1 MPRQQ
6 EESGRTSRHPASDS
20 LQQNEALRDRAVNG
34 FHAFG
39 FVGACH
45 RLQSGSPKSTIKIV
59 ASRHL
64 EQVLA
69 HAENQLAATGAR
81 RPTEVL
87 PLYKKFLK
95 VEEHRLRLK
104 HQAGHGGREI
114 CAHRADLVDVLLRY
128 VFGAAFTATRPE
140 EASGAPLALI
150 ALGGYG
156 RGELN
161 PFSDIDVMLLHR
173 QWAKKISP
181 HLEEMVEQVLY
192 LLWDSGF
199 KVGHSTRSIKE
210 AITQANRDMLTK
222 TAMLESRFLAGDAEL
237 AREFRE
243 QFRSKCVEGH
253 EREYVEMRMQDQ
265 VVRHKKFGDSVYRQ
279 EPHVKSGCGGLR
291 DYQNLLWMTY
301 FKEGSLS
308 TNQLVG
314 KDWLSETDQ
323 RRIERAYDFL
333 LRLRTDLHYATGRA
347 TDILHLNLQEQIA
360 KRLNYSF
367 GNGQLRSETLM
378 RDYFEHTR
386 NIFRVTER
394 ISAQF
399 VSWHVTSRTR
409 SLFSFLPLIRPD
421 KTPVGESFFI
431 RNKQLHPDR
440 RDLFQKDPEQ
450 MMRAFQLIQEYV
462 LDLSPEAADLVSRS
476 LEQVTRTYQYA
487 RGPREIFTAILSQKG
502 EVGRVLRAMHR
513 VDFLGRYIPEFG
525 QLTCL
530 VQHEFLHRYTADEHT
545 LVCIDKLDALT
556 QTDDPK
562 LIHYRKLFEQ
572 LADPLVLYLALL
584 LHDSGKAVGRPHSEA
599 SALFAQRVAARLQ
612 LSSEQRKSLIR
623 LVDHHLSL
631 STTAQQ
637 RNLDDPATVMKFAQ
651 VVKDQKN
658 LDALMLLT
666 LADGQGTSA
675 DAWSD
680 WKESLVWQLFHQT
693 SRYLADRKSYYEQTR
708 IARESL
714 RACVAENFSPD
725 YAEEIE
731 AHFEYMPDHYFRAT
745 GVPEIIEH
753 VKLLRSF
760 LESVSTEK
768 ESPLAPA
775 VKWKIVPE
783 QGHTVMTFC
792 TWERERLLAK
802 IAGSLSVV
810 PLNIL
815 SADVFP
821 RGDNAVLGVF
831 RVCDTRAQPVS
842 NPRDFEL
849 VEQTLRRALED
860 ESFDFVP
867 SIEKAKRSSH
877 RAAVGIDFPT
887 RIAIDNKTH
896 PTYTLVEFQAPD
908 RIGLL
913 YDVLSCLDRENVLV
927 PLSRVNTQ
935 AGAAIDTLYVM
946 DGSSHAKITDSQRI
960 QTVQQH
966 LKDAILRGSAR
977 S

>member
-1 MPRQQ
+1 MKV
-6 EESGRTSRHPASDS
+6 SR
-20 LQQNEALRDRAVNG
+20 E
-34 FHAFG
+34 
-39 FVGACH
+39 
-45 RLQSGSPKSTIKIV
+45 
-59 ASRHL
+59 L
-64 EQVLA
+64 EKVLA
-69 HAENQLAATGAR
+69 HAESRLAPTGTR

-95 VEEHRLRLK
+95 VEEHRLRLR
-104 HQAGHGGREI
+104 HQAGGGGREI
-114 CAHRADLVDVLLRY
+114 CALRAKLVDILLRY
-128 VFGAAFTATRPE
+128 VFDAASAAAARGNGA
-140 EASGAPLALI
+140 GDVPLALI

-161 PFSDIDVMLLHR
+161 PFSDVDVMLLHEQR
-173 QWAKKISP
+173 AQVSP
-181 HLEEMVEQVLY
+181 HLEEMVNQILY

-210 AITQANRDMLTK
+210 AIAQANSDMHTK
-222 TAMLESRFLAGDAEL
+222 TAMLEARFLAGNTQL
-237 AREFRE
+237 AVEFRK
-243 QFRSKCVEGH
+243 QFRSKCVVGR
-253 EREYVEMRMQDQ
+253 EREYVELRMKDQ
-265 VVRHKKFGDSVYRQ
+265 VARHKKFGDSVYLQ
-279 EPHVKSGCGGLR
+279 EPNLKSGCGGLR
-291 DYQNLLWMTY
+291 DYQNLLWITY

-308 TNQLVG
+308 TNKLVG
-314 KDWLSETDQ
+314 KDWLSESDQ

-347 TDILHLNLQEQIA
+347 TDILHMNLQEQVA
-360 KRLNYSF
+360 TRVGYSPRK
-367 GNGQLRSETLM
+367 GQLRSEALM
-378 RDYFEHTR
+378 RDYYYHTR
-386 NIFRVTER
+386 NILRVTER
-394 ISAQF
+394 ITQQF
-399 VSWHVTSRTR
+399 VSGHVTSKTRT
-409 SLFSFLPLIRPD
+409 LFSFLPLTKGH
-421 KTPVGESFFI
+421 KTPIGDLFFV
-431 RNKQLHPDR
+431 RNKQLHPAR
-440 RDLFQKDPEQ
+440 RDLFRNDPEQ
-450 MMRAFQLIQEYV
+450 MMRAFQLAHERD
-462 LDLSPEAADLVSRS
+462 LDLSPELEDLLSRS
-476 LEQVTRTYQYA
+476 LRHVTRTYQYA
-487 RGPREIFTAILSQKG
+487 RGPRAIFSSILSRKG
-502 EVGRVLRAMHR
+502 KVGRILRMMHR

-545 LVCIDKLDALT
+545 LVCIDKLDALADT
-556 QTDDPK
+556 VDPK

-599 SALFAQRVAARLQ
+599 SALFAQRVGARLQ

-623 LVDHHLSL
+623 LVDHHLTL
-631 STTAQQ
+631 STMAQQ
-637 RNLDDPATVMKFAQ
+637 RNLDDPATVTEFAQ

-675 DAWSD
+675 GAWSD

-714 RACVAENFSPD
+714 RASVAEKLSPD
-725 YAEEIE
+725 YAAEVE

-753 VKLLRSF
+753 VKLFRSF
-760 LESVSTEK
+760 LETVSTAK
-768 ESPLAPA
+768 EFPLAPA
-775 VKWKIVPE
+775 VKWKVVLE
-783 QGHTVMTFC
+783 QGHTVMTIC
-792 TWERERLLAK
+792 TWERKRLLAR
-802 IAGSLSVV
+802 IAGSFSVV

-821 RGDNAVLGVF
+821 RGDNTALGVF
-831 RVCDTRAQPVS
+831 RVCDTKAQPVS

-860 ESFDFVP
+860 ESFDFLA
-867 SIEKAKRSSH
+867 SIEKAKRST
-877 RAAVGIDFPT
+877 RPAVVGIEFPT

-896 PTYTLVEFQAPD
+896 PTYTLIEFQAPD

-913 YDVLSCLDRENVLV
+913 YDVLNCLDRENVLV
-927 PLSRVNTQ
+927 PLSRINTQ
-935 AGAAIDTLYVM
+935 AGAANDTLYVV
-946 DGSSHAKITDSQRI
+946 DGSSRAKITDSQRI
-960 QTVQQH
+960 RVIQQH
-966 LKDAILRGSAR
+966 LKDTILRGSAK